1 MINSSMIIVLHFDGV
16 LGMYEKPFFNSFN
29 SENNDKFDDRYLFL
43 RRDLKRIINNI
54 SKLYMIAMILP
65 HKSEYKDLKN
75 YFVKEKFGIDSMYL
89 L

>member
-1 MINSSMIIVLHFDGV
+1 M
-16 LGMYEKPFFNSFN
+16 
-29 SENNDKFDDRYLFL
+29 
-43 RRDLKRIINNI
+43 RDLKRIINNI